1 MKKLMIMLVAMVV
14 AAGVQAAS
22 VVNWNTG
29 TLYAPGVGG
38 AGFAEDFS
46 MIEDGTAG
54 ILATLYVGTGYEGN
68 AEDGYTL
75 TGLVTFESG
84 ASGSTV
90 LGSAIAGATNAA
102 LEDDKT
108 YYAQLIVTYG
118 DSKLT
123 SQVVSIDTSSLS
135 ASADPYFGDGG
146 MMIGT
151 LPGME
156 LDPTYGAFSSTGWA
170 AVPEPTSGLLMLV
183 GLAGLALR
191 RRRA

>member
-1 MKKLMIMLVAMVV
+1 MKKLMVMLAAVVV

-22 VVNWNTG
+22 VVNWNSG
-29 TLYAPGVGG
+29 MLYAPGADGT
-38 AGFAEDFS
+38 GFAVTGDV
-46 MIEDGTAG
+46 IADGTQG
-54 ILATLYVGTGYEGN
+54 LLATLLVGTGYEGN
-68 AEDGYTL
+68 AVDGYTL

-84 ASGSTV
+84 ASESTV
-90 LGSAIAGATNAA
+90 LGGAIAGGTNAA

-118 DSKLT
+118 NSKLT

-135 ASADPYFGDGG
+135 GSADPYFGDGG
-146 MMIGT
+146 MMINP

-156 LDPTYGAFSSTGWA
+156 LDMTYGAFSSSGWT

-183 GLAGLALR
+183 GLGALALR
-191 RRRA
+191 RKRA